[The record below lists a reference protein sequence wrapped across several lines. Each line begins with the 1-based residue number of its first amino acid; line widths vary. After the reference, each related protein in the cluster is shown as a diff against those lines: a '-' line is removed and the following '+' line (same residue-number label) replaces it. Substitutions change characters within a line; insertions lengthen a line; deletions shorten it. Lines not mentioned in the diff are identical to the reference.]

1 MSVLNQDSIKEIY
14 SEIRLMGIRYAGMLN
29 KVHQLSNVLK
39 EEKAKEYLSH
49 GVGRRITVLNR
60 CIENVFTFFPPDQ
73 QTPLEADKVKDVD
86 INLHAFCVNIF
97 GLLDNLAWVWVY
109 ERQLSPKI
117 NEHNV
122 GLFKEKVKSSLP
134 KAFQEYL
141 DSDLIKKWHHKYQ
154 KDYRNAVSHKIPL
167 YVPPKT
173 LHSEQ
178 IVQYQ
183 NIENKINGCYKA
195 FTLGNSGDRITEIE
209 KLRTEQEAVGSACPL
224 FVHSFTESEGQLFI
238 HPQMIADFK
247 TIEEIVGK
255 FCEAVQSGE
264 IKQEEGQ
271 TDEEKFKFLAE
282 HFFYEIQQ
290 LLVAVYVVKHPL
302 PFWINIKLE
311 VFLLHAR
318 SLYEFFYSKEKRNDD
333 DARAY
338 DFIVDVNKW
347 VRERPLKSNDI
358 EQSIKRM
365 NKELSHITYK
375 RHSGVVPEK
384 QWELVTIKDHLL
396 AVIKVFLDNVPNG
409 SKIMDEINKFEVMLI
424 KKFRG
429 RGLISFDDM
438 KKSETI
444 EFKKSTAEVKAGVVS
459 IAAMLNIWNSGT
471 LDVTCRK
478 LKGHD
483 T

>member
-1 MSVLNQDSIKEIY
+1 MAVLNQESIKEIY

-29 KVHQLSNVLK
+29 NVHQLSATLK
-39 EEKAKEYLSH
+39 EEKAKEYLSY

-60 CIENVFTFFPPDQ
+60 CIENVFTLFPLNQ
-73 QTPLEADKVKDVD
+73 EAPLEADKVKDVD

-109 ERQLSPKI
+109 EKKLSPKI

-122 GLFKEKVKSSLP
+122 GLFKEKVKRSLP

-141 DSDLIKKWHHKYQ
+141 DSDLIQKWHHKYQ

-173 LHSEQ
+173 LNSEQ
-178 IVQYQ
+178 AGQYQ
-183 NIENKINGCYKA
+183 EIENKINDCYKA
-195 FTLGNSGDRITEIE
+195 FIHGNSGDQISKIE

-224 FVHSFTESEGQLFI
+224 FVHSFTEADGQLFI

-255 FCEAVQSGE
+255 FCQAIHSGE
-264 IKQEEGQ
+264 VKQEEAQ

-338 DFIVDVNKW
+338 DFVGDVNNWLK
-347 VRERPLKSNDI
+347 ERPLKSSDI

-375 RHSGVVPEK
+375 RHSGVVLEK
-384 QWELVTIKDHLL
+384 QWDLTPIKDHLL
-396 AVIKVFLDNVPNG
+396 AVTKVFLENVPNG
-409 SKIMDEINKFEVMLI
+409 SKIMDDINKFEVILVNN
-424 KKFRG
+424 
-429 RGLISFDDM
+429 GLPPN
-438 KKSETI
+438 
-444 EFKKSTAEVKAGVVS
+444 A
-459 IAAMLNIWNSGT
+459 
-471 LDVTCRK
+471 
-478 LKGHD
+478 
-483 T
+483 